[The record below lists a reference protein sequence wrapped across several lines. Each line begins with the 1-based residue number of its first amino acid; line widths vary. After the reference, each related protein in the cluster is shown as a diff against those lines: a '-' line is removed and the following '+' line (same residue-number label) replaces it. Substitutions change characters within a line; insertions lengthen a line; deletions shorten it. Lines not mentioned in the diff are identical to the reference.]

1 MLTMTKARGWVDN
14 SAFFARGRAYA
25 QEGRVELLGMMRGP
39 NGFVHCEAEVHGSS
53 LYDVSVDFDED
64 ELLDCGCDCPAYAR
78 TGEMCKHVAAVLIA
92 LCDRQKPERAHSAMA
107 RRMEDMMRTQGRV
120 WLDGLFEDAQQRQVN
135 AVRLRHESR
144 GDVRLFPI
152 LHAQGQRMGLE
163 LRIGRGRMYAVRSM
177 AGFAQA
183 AGSGAR
189 ETYGKELTFSHTE
202 EELDP
207 RDRALYRQVLMLA
220 QNRGLIRGAQLLL
233 VEQGLDGV
241 MRLLLGREAEL
252 RMEGKEPRRVQIVE
266 GAGEVEGR
274 LERAG
279 GDFRLILAAPR
290 MCAGLRGAYTLCP
303 EEGEIRC
310 AFGSRFDA
318 VAPLLSIAQEWPGGL
333 RMDEAYT
340 AKVCARLLLPAGDAL
355 HMNAGRELLLS
366 MAPMPMHP
374 RFYVDMD
381 GRDRLTC
388 RVTYDYGAAVLSGG
402 EEAPPIRRD
411 ALGEMQAAAAA
422 QRLFPEEAGPDCW
435 AFSGDEEAVFTLLSE
450 RLPELSLDG
459 EVMVAERL
467 TQMNVTRPRT
477 MTFGVSRSGT
487 QLLVQGDF
495 GGLTQP
501 ELEAAYGAYR
511 QKRRYVRLTDGTFL
525 SGEALEQAAQAGE
538 VLRGLDLSAEE
549 LARGANVPLGR
560 AMYLE
565 AALADREEMKL
576 CEPGELRDFVAR
588 LSRAR
593 ETDAEPPQ
601 GLRAGLR
608 PYQRTGYGWL
618 CAMEKAGL
626 GGILA
631 DDMGLGKTV
640 QALAMLLSAQERGEA
655 VRALVVCPASLQLNW
670 QVEAARF
677 APSLRCEVLAGT
689 AAKRR
694 AQIAREDAPEL
705 LITSYDQLRRDA
717 QAYHGV
723 VFTHVLLDEAQS
735 IKNAASQGARAAKT
749 LVARSRFALT
759 GTPIEN
765 RLSELWSIF
774 DFLMPGYLPPY
785 KRFRERFEAPIV
797 QEGDAQ
803 AQENLRRLV
812 APFILRRMKADVLS
826 DLPEKVETAV
836 GSELTAE
843 QRRLYAAHAAKLA
856 GELDAPGDGPQ
867 RRMQILAGLTRLRQ
881 LCCDPRLCLEG
892 YAGGSG
898 KLEQCA
904 ALCAQAVQA
913 GHRVLL
919 FSQFTSMLDLLKARL
934 EAEGLS
940 LFLLTG
946 DTDKAERMRLVERFN
961 AGGADV
967 FLISLKAGGTGLNLT
982 GADVV
987 IHYDPW
993 WNTAAQ
999 NQATDRA
1006 YRIGQTR
1013 GVQVLRLIASGTI
1026 EERIAKMQEEKA
1038 ALSDGILAG
1047 DTPAAPLDERTLR
1060 ALLG

>member
-1 MLTMTKARGWVDN
+1 MLTRNKVREWVGNTAYMARGN
-14 SAFFARGRAYA
+14 AYA
-25 QEGRVELLGMMRGP
+25 EEGRVDIRRMLQMP
-39 NGFVHCEAEVHGSS
+39 NGLSYCAATVQGTIP
-53 LYDVSVDFDED
+53 YDVEVSFDDED
-64 ELLDCGCDCPAYAR
+64 LVTCDCECPAFAR
-78 TGEMCKHVAAVLIA
+78 SEEMCKHVAAVLLT
-92 LCDRQKPERAHSAMA
+92 LCGRAQTGRAQAGMA
-107 RRMEDMMRTQGRV
+107 CRMEDAMRMQGRV
-120 WLDGLFEDAQQRQVN
+120 WLDGLFEHEQRRQADV
-135 AVRLRHESR
+135 VRLRHETR

-152 LHAQGQRMGLE
+152 LRALDQRMGLE
-163 LRIGRGRMYAVRSM
+163 LRIGRGRMYAVRGM

-183 AGSGAR
+183 AWSGAC
-189 ETYGKELTFSHTE
+189 ESYGKELTFSHTE

-207 RDRALYRQVLMLA
+207 RDRALYRQVLSLA
-220 QNRGLIRGAQLLL
+220 QNRELIRGAQLMLA
-233 VEQGLDGV
+233 EQGLDSV

-252 RMEGKEPRRVQIVE
+252 RMEGKEPRRVRIVE

-279 GDFRLILAAPR
+279 GDYRLILAAPR
-290 MCAGLRGAYTLCP
+290 MCVGLRGAYAICP

-318 VAPLLSIAQEWPGGL
+318 IAPLLSIAQEWPGGL

-340 AKVCARLLLPAGDAL
+340 ARVCAQVLLPAGDAL
-355 HMNAGRELLLS
+355 HMNAGRELLLAF
-366 MAPMPMHP
+366 APSPMRT
-374 RFYVDMD
+374 RFFVDME
-381 GRDRLTC
+381 GREKLTC
-388 RVTYDYGAAVLSGG
+388 RVTCDYGAAPAQG
-402 EEAPPIRRD
+402 EASIRRD
-411 ALGEMQAAAAA
+411 ALGEAQAKTAA
-422 QRLFPEEAGPDCW
+422 QRLFPTEEAPDCFS
-435 AFSGDEEAVFTLLSE
+435 FSGDEEAIFALLSE
-450 RLPELSLDG
+450 RLAELSLDG

-467 TQMNVTRPRT
+467 MRMNATQRRT
-477 MTFGVSRSGT
+477 ITFGVTRSGT
-487 QLLVQGDF
+487 QLLVRGDL
-495 GGLTQP
+495 GGLSQP
-501 ELEAAYGAYR
+501 ELEAALNAYR
-511 QKRRYVRLTDGTFL
+511 QKRRYVRLADGTFL
-525 SGEALEQAAQAGE
+525 SGEALTQAAQAGE

-576 CEPGELRDFVAR
+576 DEPGELRDFVSR

-593 ETDAEPPQ
+593 ETDAEPPA
-601 GLRAGLR
+601 GLRAALR
-608 PYQRTGYGWL
+608 PYQRSGYGWL
-618 CAMEKAGL
+618 RAMAAAGF

-640 QALAMLLSAQERGEA
+640 QALALLLSAKERGEA

-670 QVEAARF
+670 QMEAARF

-689 AAKRR
+689 AAKRH
-694 AQIAREDAPEL
+694 AQIARADAPEL
-705 LITSYDQLRRDA
+705 LISSYDQLRRDA
-717 QAYHGV
+717 QAYHDV
-723 VFTHVLLDEAQS
+723 TFSHVLLDEAQS

-749 LVARSRFALT
+749 LCARSRFALT

-785 KRFRERFEAPIV
+785 KRFRERYEAPIV
-797 QEGDAQ
+797 QEGDDGAR
-803 AQENLRRLV
+803 ENLRRLV

-826 DLPEKVETAV
+826 DLPEKVEAVV
-836 GSELTAE
+836 GSEMTAE

-904 ALCAQAVQA
+904 ALCAQAVNA

-919 FSQFTSMLDLLKARL
+919 FSQFTSMLDLLMERL
-934 EAEGLS
+934 GQEGLR

-1026 EERIAKMQEEKA
+1026 EERIAKLQEEKA

-1047 DTPAAPLDERTLR
+1047 DAPAAPLDERTLR

>member
-1 MLTMTKARGWVDN
+1 MLTMNKVRAWVDN
-14 SAFFARGRAYA
+14 SAFVARGRAYA
-25 QEGRVELLGMMRGP
+25 EEGRVEIHELLRMP
-39 NGFVHCEAEVHGSS
+39 NGMTYCAASVQGTAE
-53 LYDVSVDFDED
+53 YDVEVSFSDE
-64 ELLDCGCDCPAYAR
+64 ELIICDCSCPAFAR
-78 TGEMCKHVAAVLIA
+78 TEEMCKHVAAVLIT
-92 LCDRQKPERAHSAMA
+92 LCNQEEDARADARVS
-107 RRMEDMMRTQGRV
+107 RRMEDMARVQGEI
-120 WLDGLFEDAQQRQVN
+120 WLDGMLEHATNRRTN
-135 AVRLRHESR
+135 ALRLRHEVR
-144 GDVRLFPI
+144 GDVRLFPV
-152 LHAQGQRMGLE
+152 LHAMGYRLGLE
-163 LRIGRGRMYAVRSM
+163 LRIGRGRMYAVRGM
-177 AGFAQA
+177 AAFVEAAQ
-183 AGSGAR
+183 SGTPTAF
-189 ETYGKELTFSHTE
+189 GKELTFFHTE

-207 RDRALYRQVLMLA
+207 GDRALYREVMLLA
-220 QNRGLIRGAQLLL
+220 EDRNLIRGAKLML
-233 VEQGLDGV
+233 VEQGLDNV

-252 RMEGKEPRRVQIVE
+252 RMDGREPCRVRIVE
-266 GAGEVEGR
+266 GTGEVEGH
-274 LERAG
+274 LERSKK
-279 GDFRLILAAPR
+279 DYRLMLTAPR
-290 MCAGLRGAYTLCP
+290 MVAGLRGAYAICP
-303 EEGEIRC
+303 EAGEIRC
-310 AFGSRFDA
+310 AFGSRFD
-318 VAPLLSIAQEWPGGL
+318 VLVPLLGIAQEWPRGL
-333 RMDEAYT
+333 RMSEAY
-340 AKVCARLLLPAGDAL
+340 AARVCQRLLLPAGDAL

-366 MAPMPMHP
+366 FAPTPVRP

-381 GRDRLTC
+381 GEEKLTC
-388 RVTYDYGAAVLSGG
+388 RVTFDYGDAADV
-402 EEAPPIRRD
+402 RRD
-411 ALGEMQAAAAA
+411 ALGEEQANAAA
-422 QRLFPEEAGPDCW
+422 QRLFPEEEAPGCY
-435 AFSGDEEAVFTLLSE
+435 AFSGDEEAIFTLLCD
-450 RLPELSLDG
+450 RLGELSLDG

-467 TQMNVTRPRT
+467 TRRNAAQRRT
-477 MTFGVSRSGT
+477 ITFGVTRNGT
-487 QLLVQGDF
+487 QLLVHGDL

-501 ELEAAYGAYR
+501 ELEAALGAYR
-511 QKRRYVRLTDGTFL
+511 QKQRYVRLADGTFL
-525 SGEALEQAAQAGE
+525 SGEALTQAAQAGE
-538 VLRGLDLSAEE
+538 VLQGLDLSAEE

-576 CEPGELRDFVAR
+576 NEPGELRDFVAR
-588 LSRAR
+588 LARAR
-593 ETDAEPPQ
+593 ETDAEPPA
-601 GLRAGLR
+601 GLRATLR
-608 PYQRTGYGWL
+608 PYQRAGYGWL
-618 CAMEKAGL
+618 VAMEAAGF

-640 QALAMLLSAQERGEA
+640 QALAMLLRAKERDGA

-670 QVEAARF
+670 QMEAARF
-677 APSLRCEVLAGT
+677 APALRCEVLSGT

-694 AQIAREDAPEL
+694 AQIVREDAPEL
-705 LITSYDQLRRDA
+705 LISSYDQLRRDA
-717 QAYHGV
+717 QAYAGV
-723 VFTHVLLDEAQS
+723 TFSHVLLDEAQS

-749 LVARSRFALT
+749 LLARSRFALT

-785 KRFRERFEAPIV
+785 KRFRERYEAPIV
-797 QEGDAQ
+797 QEGDAG
-803 AQENLRRLV
+803 ARENLRRLV

-826 DLPEKVETAV
+826 DLPEKVETVV
-836 GSELTAE
+836 GSEMTAE

-904 ALCAQAVQA
+904 SLCVQAVNA

-919 FSQFTSMLDLLKARL
+919 FSQFTTMLDLLTERL
-934 EAEGLS
+934 AQEGLR

-961 AGGADV
+961 AGEADV

-1026 EERIAKMQEEKA
+1026 EERIAKLQEEKA

-1060 ALLG
+1060 ALLR

>member
-1 MLTMTKARGWVDN
+1 M
-14 SAFFARGRAYA
+14 
-25 QEGRVELLGMMRGP
+25 
-39 NGFVHCEAEVHGSS
+39 
-53 LYDVSVDFDED
+53 
-64 ELLDCGCDCPAYAR
+64 
-78 TGEMCKHVAAVLIA
+78 
-92 LCDRQKPERAHSAMA
+92 
-107 RRMEDMMRTQGRV
+107 
-120 WLDGLFEDAQQRQVN
+120 
-135 AVRLRHESR
+135 
-144 GDVRLFPI
+144 
-152 LHAQGQRMGLE
+152 
-163 LRIGRGRMYAVRSM
+163 
-177 AGFAQA
+177 
-183 AGSGAR
+183 
-189 ETYGKELTFSHTE
+189 
-202 EELDP
+202 
-207 RDRALYRQVLMLA
+207 
-220 QNRGLIRGAQLLL
+220 
-233 VEQGLDGV
+233 
-241 MRLLLGREAEL
+241 
-252 RMEGKEPRRVQIVE
+252 
-266 GAGEVEGR
+266 
-274 LERAG
+274 
-279 GDFRLILAAPR
+279 
-290 MCAGLRGAYTLCP
+290 
-303 EEGEIRC
+303 
-310 AFGSRFDA
+310 
-318 VAPLLSIAQEWPGGL
+318 
-333 RMDEAYT
+333 
-340 AKVCARLLLPAGDAL
+340 
-355 HMNAGRELLLS
+355 
-366 MAPMPMHP
+366 
-374 RFYVDMD
+374 
-381 GRDRLTC
+381 
-388 RVTYDYGAAVLSGG
+388 
-402 EEAPPIRRD
+402 
-411 ALGEMQAAAAA
+411 
-422 QRLFPEEAGPDCW
+422 
-435 AFSGDEEAVFTLLSE
+435 
-450 RLPELSLDG
+450 
-459 EVMVAERL
+459 
-467 TQMNVTRPRT
+467 
-477 MTFGVSRSGT
+477 
-487 QLLVQGDF
+487 
-495 GGLTQP
+495 
-501 ELEAAYGAYR
+501 
-511 QKRRYVRLTDGTFL
+511 
-525 SGEALEQAAQAGE
+525 
-538 VLRGLDLSAEE
+538 
-549 LARGANVPLGR
+549 
-560 AMYLE
+560 
-565 AALADREEMKL
+565 
-576 CEPGELRDFVAR
+576 
-588 LSRAR
+588 
-593 ETDAEPPQ
+593 
-601 GLRAGLR
+601 
-608 PYQRTGYGWL
+608 
-618 CAMEKAGL
+618 
-626 GGILA
+626 
-631 DDMGLGKTV
+631 
-640 QALAMLLSAQERGEA
+640 
-655 VRALVVCPASLQLNW
+655 
-670 QVEAARF
+670 
-677 APSLRCEVLAGT
+677 
-689 AAKRR
+689 
-694 AQIAREDAPEL
+694 

-723 VFTHVLLDEAQS
+723 TFTHVLLDEAQS

-826 DLPEKVETAV
+826 DLPEKVETVV

-946 DTDKAERMRLVERFN
+946 GTDKAERMRLVERFN

>member
-1 MLTMTKARGWVDN
+1 MLTRTKVREWVNN
-14 SAFFARGRAYA
+14 SAYLARGRAYA
-25 QEGRVELLGMMRGP
+25 EEGRVEIHRLLQMPGGSTY
-39 NGFVHCEAEVHGSS
+39 CEASVQGTIEYSVEVSFCDAA
-53 LYDVSVDFDED
+53 LTMCD
-64 ELLDCGCDCPAYAR
+64 CDCPAFAR
-78 TGEMCKHVAAVLIA
+78 TGDMCKHVAAVLLT
-92 LCDRQKPERAHSAMA
+92 LCDSVDTVQAGARMSGHIENAMRA
-107 RRMEDMMRTQGRV
+107 QGEV
-120 WLDGLFEDAQQRQVN
+120 WLDGMFEHVKRRRTN
-135 AVRLRHESR
+135 AVRLRHEAR
-144 GDVRLFPI
+144 GDVRLFPV
-152 LHAQGQRMGLE
+152 LHAMENRMGLE
-163 LRIGRGRMYAVRSM
+163 LRIGRGRMYAVRGM
-177 AGFAQA
+177 AGFVESAW
-183 AGSGAR
+183 AGEPS
-189 ETYGKELTFSHTE
+189 TFGKELIFSHTE

-207 RDRALYRQVLMLA
+207 RDVALNREVLLLA
-220 QNRGLIRGAQLLL
+220 ENRSVIRGAQLML
-233 VEQGLDGV
+233 VEQGLDNV
-241 MRLLLGREAEL
+241 MRLLLGHEAEL
-252 RMEGKEPRRVQIVE
+252 RMEGRDPKRVRIVE
-266 GAGEVEGR
+266 GAGLIEGHMERSQRDYR
-274 LERAG
+274 LM
-279 GDFRLILAAPR
+279 LAAPR
-290 MCAGLRGAYTLCP
+290 VCAGLRGAYTLCP

-318 VAPLLSIAQEWPGGL
+318 LVPLLNIAQEWPGGL
-333 RMDEAYT
+333 RMNETYA
-340 AKVCARLLLPAGDAL
+340 ARVCRQLLLPAGDAL
-355 HMNAGRELLLS
+355 HMNAGRELLLAF
-366 MAPMPMHP
+366 APSPMRP
-374 RFYVDMD
+374 RFYVDTD
-381 GRDRLTC
+381 GEGKLTC
-388 RVTYDYGAAVLSGG
+388 RVTFDYGDAANV
-402 EEAPPIRRD
+402 RRD
-411 ALGEMQAAAAA
+411 EEGEAQAKEAVK
-422 QRLFPEEAGPDCW
+422 RLFPQEEGADGY
-435 AFSGDEEAVFTLLSE
+435 AFTGDEDALFALLSE
-450 RLPELSLDG
+450 RLSELASDG

-467 TQMNVTRPRT
+467 TRMNASQRRT
-477 MTFGVSRSGT
+477 MTFGVTRSGT
-487 QLLVQGDF
+487 QLLVRGDL
-495 GGLTQP
+495 GGLSQP
-501 ELEAAYGAYR
+501 ELEAALNAYR

-576 CEPGELRDFVAR
+576 DEPGELRDFVSR

-593 ETDAEPPQ
+593 ETDAEPPA
-601 GLRAGLR
+601 GLRAALR
-608 PYQRTGYGWL
+608 PYQRAGYGWL
-618 CAMEKAGL
+618 LAMEAAGF

-640 QALAMLLSAQERGEA
+640 QALAMLLHAKERDGA

-670 QVEAARF
+670 QMEAARF
-677 APSLRCEVLAGT
+677 APALRCEVLSGT

-694 AQIAREDAPEL
+694 AQIVREDAPEL
-705 LITSYDQLRRDA
+705 LISSYDQLRRDA

-723 VFTHVLLDEAQS
+723 TFTHVLLDEAQS

-749 LVARSRFALT
+749 LLARSRLALT

-785 KRFRERFEAPIV
+785 KRFRERYEAPIV
-797 QEGDAQ
+797 QEGDAG
-803 AQENLRRLV
+803 ARENLRRLV
-812 APFILRRMKADVLS
+812 APFILRRMKADVLA
-826 DLPEKVETAV
+826 DLPEKVETIV

-904 ALCAQAVQA
+904 SLCVQAVDE

-919 FSQFTSMLDLLKARL
+919 FSQFTTMLDLLAQRL
-934 EAEGLS
+934 AQEGLR

-946 DTDKAERMRLVERFN
+946 DTPKEERMRLVERFN

-1026 EERIAKMQEEKA
+1026 EERIAKLQEEKA

-1047 DTPAAPLDERTLR
+1047 DAPAAPLDERTLR